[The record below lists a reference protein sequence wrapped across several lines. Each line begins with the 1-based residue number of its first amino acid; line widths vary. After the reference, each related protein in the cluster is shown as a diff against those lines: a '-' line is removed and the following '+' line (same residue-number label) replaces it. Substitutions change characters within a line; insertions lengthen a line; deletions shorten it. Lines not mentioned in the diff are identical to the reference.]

1 MFPRFAFVSL
11 LALSASAC
19 STTTFQSTWRNPSAR
34 PIRLAGQKVVGL
46 FMSNNPTLRRSA
58 EDAMVRELVARGAQG
73 VPAYTV
79 LDDTEIRDRDSAKRK
94 LESLGFA
101 GAVVMRIV
109 GSRNEYRYEPG
120 AYWTVP
126 RYRHFWGGYW
136 GYGWTT
142 VYEPG
147 YLSVDRVV
155 SVETLVY
162 SFAQDE
168 LVWAGISRTVDPKGV
183 DAFIS
188 ELSSAV
194 ANEMTKT
201 GLLASAKP
209 EDDPW
214 SHMGTEI
221 GDRRA
226 LIVRR

>member
-1 MFPRFAFVSL
+1 MSTRFAFLCLV
-11 LALSASAC
+11 ALSASGC
-19 STTTFQSTWRNPSAR
+19 STTSFQSTWRNPNAR
-34 PIRLAGQKVVGL
+34 PIKLAGQKVVGL
-46 FMSNNPTLRRSA
+46 FMNNNPTLRRSA
-58 EDAMVRELVARGAQG
+58 EDAMVRELGARGAQG

-79 LDDTEIRDRDSAKRK
+79 LDDNEIRDRDSAKRK

-109 GSRNEYRYEPG
+109 GSQNEYRYEPG
-120 AYWTVP
+120 TYWTVP
-126 RYRHFWGGYW
+126 RYRRFWGGYW

-183 DAFIS
+183 EAFIG
-188 ELSSAV
+188 ELASAV
-194 ANEMTKT
+194 AGEMNKA
-201 GLLASAKP
+201 GLLASIEPRFTA
-209 EDDPW
+209 
-214 SHMGTEI
+214 S
-221 GDRRA
+221 RR
-226 LIVRR
+226 R